1 MACQARHLHAF
12 PKISFAD
19 GTRIYLE
26 KACSAKTEDGN
37 HLCRACSFF
46 QSPIHGLVTEK
57 PPAHTHTYMSEW
69 YEKKVL
75 AVGPLSIRDQAFLKA
90 AKAAA
95 AKGEPLPA
103 FCKTEVIQS
112 SHPKPA
118 ATSISKAMPPK
129 KPAATVRSA
138 AQPPP
143 PPSSPA
149 SGSSEAPQKLK
160 GSEFASAD
168 SMLVTRRSGSASAE
182 SMLVTRRSGPASAD
196 SMLVMRRSA
205 TLTPDTQ
212 VQIIGKAPRARKAAV
227 RRRSPVARLTDQ
239 SPPMVPLATDFRLS
253 QEKVAIIK
261 SSLQVF
267 TPTVCETDDEPLE
280 ITEVEYIKLEK
291 VPEEEAIYMN
301 PTTKQ
306 HYTYTMDE
314 GIKAI

>member
-1 MACQARHLHAF
+1 MTCQARHLHNF
-12 PKISFAD
+12 PKLSFAD

-37 HLCRACSFF
+37 HLCRTCSFF

-69 YEKKVL
+69 YDKKVL
-75 AVGPLSIRDQAFLKA
+75 AVGPLSIRAQVYLKA
-90 AKAAA
+90 AHDAAV
-95 AKGEPLPA
+95 KGDALPA
-103 FCKTEVIQS
+103 FC
-112 SHPKPA
+112 HPKPA

-129 KPAATVRSA
+129 KPVAARAA

-149 SGSSEAPQKLK
+149 SGSSEAPPKLK
-160 GSEFASAD
+160 RSGSASAD
-168 SMLVTRRSGSASAE
+168 SMLVTRRSGSASAD
-182 SMLVTRRSGPASAD
+182 SMLVT
-196 SMLVMRRSA
+196 RRSA

-212 VQIIGKAPRARKAAV
+212 VQIVGKAPRARKAAV

-253 QEKVAIIK
+253 QEKAAIIK

-267 TPTVCETDDEPLE
+267 VPTICEADDEPLE

-314 GIKAI
+314 GIKAV